1 MKTLKKIVEKLEE
14 IGEICGLKI
23 NKSKSNHIININS
36 QNIESINNIKVVNS
50 IKYLGITINEGRNC
64 FKDQKKEKIMSA
76 KQYANMMMTVI
87 ARSSNKLMIGKTYW
101 KNVILPEVLYGAE
114 VITYNKTEI
123 ADLQKAENQA
133 YRQILGAPRFSPV
146 CTLRAEVGSSL
157 MESRDKE
164 NKINFTKHL
173 LQSEN
178 ELLRSVAELDFND
191 KTTKLS
197 KTVHKYMEE
206 LAINKTDL
214 LNKSKQQL
222 KNLVTALDTEKW
234 NEERNSKSTLAIYN
248 RFKTSIKEE
257 NEIYD
262 NTEESK
268 LLFKARTNTLNLKW
282 RDRFRPNSEVQ
293 DRNCPMCL
301 QEEETLEHFLLSCQS
316 TSSIRDKHEFWESGN
331 PDQMLKTIL
340 CFGKE
345 KGGKK
350 MLKDLWNF
358 RKSATPN

>member
-1 MKTLKKIVEKLEE
+1 
-14 IGEICGLKI
+14 
-23 NKSKSNHIININS
+23 
-36 QNIESINNIKVVNS
+36 
-50 IKYLGITINEGRNC
+50 
-64 FKDQKKEKIMSA
+64 MSA
-76 KQYANMMMTVI
+76 KHYSNMIMTVI

-114 VITYNKTEI
+114 VVTYNKNEI

-133 YRQILGAPRFSPV
+133 YRQILGAPRYSPV
-146 CTLRAEVGSSL
+146 CALRAETGSSL
-157 MESRDKE
+157 MESRDKI
-164 NKINFTKHL
+164 NKINFTKHI

-178 ELLRSVAELDFND
+178 ELLRSISELDFND

-206 LAINKTDL
+206 LNLNKADL
-214 LNKSKQQL
+214 LNKNKQQL
-222 KNLVTALDTEKW
+222 KNLVTTLDSEKW

-262 NTEESK
+262 NSEESK

-282 RDRFRPNSEVQ
+282 RDRFRPNSEIL
-293 DRNCPMCL
+293 DRYCPMCL

-316 TSSIRDKHEFWESGN
+316 TTRIREKHEFWDSGN
-331 PDQMLKTIL
+331 PDRMLATIL
-340 CFGKE
+340 CFSKE
-345 KGGKK
+345 RGGKK

-358 RKSATPN
+358 RKRATSD